1 MESELKLDEHSNLL
15 GKLHGNLSSLE
26 ATLRLFLSQDVRG
39 HAAPRQGDWN
49 RGIGEEVDETPM
61 TDWRSLGQ
69 LIDDFNT
76 ISVRRD
82 LGVVID
88 RGIVTIRDAFAHG
101 RIMLHEGDAD
111 MRLVKFSRPVRGRV
125 KVEFNQ
131 LLTAEWMDEQRQ
143 RARDAMFTVLNAIE
157 AIGGKVGQPFDDS

>member
-1 MESELKLDEHSNLL
+1 MKLDEHSNLL

-26 ATLRLFLSQDVRG
+26 ATLRLFLSHDARARG
-39 HAAPRQGDWN
+39 APHQGDWN

-76 ISVRRD
+76 ISGRRD

-88 RGIVTIRDAFAHG
+88 RGIVAIRDAFAHG
-101 RIMLHEGDAD
+101 RIILHEGDAD

-131 LLTAEWMDEQRQ
+131 LLTADWLGEQIR
-143 RARDAMFTVLNAIE
+143 RARDAMFSVPNAIE
-157 AIGGKVGQPFDDS
+157 AIGGTVGRQAEGE